1 MSSMTLTSTQRR
13 TFTWIALALAAL
25 LLLWLLA
32 PVLTP
37 FVVGAV
43 LAYVLAPA
51 VEGLVRRRVP
61 RVLAVVLVE
70 VAAIVGVLAVLL
82 LVVPIVS
89 RQLPMLREQLPLLAE
104 RFNQGLGPWLSQWGM
119 EVSLDLATAK
129 AFLTRVLDRNLDEWL
144 SAAFE
149 SARIGGSFVLAL
161 IGNAIVMPLV
171 VFYLLLDWP
180 NLMQRL
186 RRLVPPRM
194 AGGVEGFLD
203 ECDQILGQYLRGQL
217 LVMLSL
223 AAFYSVG
230 LALFGFQLA
239 LPVGVLTGL
248 LVFIPYLGFGLGL
261 LLALLAAV
269 LQFHSWYG
277 LIAVA
282 VVYGL
287 GQLLESFY
295 LTPYLVGER
304 IGLNP
309 LTVIFALLA
318 FGHLLGFVGVLIALP
333 ASAVALVALR
343 RAHAAYLAS
352 RLYLG

>member
-1 MSSMTLTSTQRR
+1 MTPTPTQRR
-13 TFTWIALALAAL
+13 TLTWTALALGAL
-25 LLLWLLA
+25 ALLWLLG

-37 FVVGAV
+37 FIVGAV
-43 LAYVLAPA
+43 LAYVLSPA
-51 VEGLVRRRVP
+51 VEALVRRRVP
-61 RVLAVVLVE
+61 RVLAVVAVE
-70 VAAIVGVLAVLL
+70 AAAIVIVLAVLL

-89 RQLPMLREQLPLLAE
+89 RQLPLLREQLPLLAD
-104 RFNQGLGPWLSQWGM
+104 RINQGLGPLLGQLGFQ
-119 EVSLDLATAK
+119 VTLDLASAK
-129 AFLTRVLDRNLDEWL
+129 EFLSRALDRNLDEWL
-144 SAAFE
+144 SAAFT
-149 SARIGGSFVLAL
+149 SARIGGSLVLAL

-180 NLMQRL
+180 QLVQRL
-186 RRLVPPRM
+186 YRLVPPRM
-194 AGGVEGFLD
+194 ATRVHGFVS
-203 ECDQILGQYLRGQL
+203 ECDALLGQYLRGQL

-223 AAFYSVG
+223 AVFYSVG

-261 LLALLAAV
+261 VLAIVAAV
-269 LQFHSWYG
+269 LQFASWYG

-318 FGHLLGFVGVLIALP
+318 FGHLFGFVGVLIALP
-333 ASAVALVALR
+333 ASAVAMVALR
-343 RAHAAYLAS
+343 RALDAYLGS

>member
-1 MSSMTLTSTQRR
+1 MTLTATQRR
-13 TFTWIALALAAL
+13 TLAWTALALLAL

-37 FVVGAV
+37 FLVGAV

-61 RVLAVVLVE
+61 RALAVVAVE
-70 VAAIVGVLAVLL
+70 AAAIVLVLAVLL

-89 RQLPMLREQLPLLAE
+89 RQLPLLREQLPLLAE
-104 RFNQGLGPWLSQWGM
+104 RINHGLGPLLAQLGV
-119 EVSLDLATAK
+119 EATLDLASAK
-129 AFLTRVLDRNLDEWL
+129 AFFTRALDRNLDEWL
-144 SAAFE
+144 GAAFA
-149 SARIGGSFVLAL
+149 SARIGGSLVLAL

-180 NLMQRL
+180 HLTQRL

-194 AGGVEGFLD
+194 AAGVQGFFH
-203 ECDQILGQYLRGQL
+203 ECDELLGQYLRGQL
-217 LVMLSL
+217 LVMLTL
-223 AAFYSVG
+223 AVFYSVG

-261 LLALLAAV
+261 VLALVAAV
-269 LQFHSWYG
+269 LQFASWFG
-277 LIAVA
+277 LVAVA

-287 GQLLESFY
+287 GQIVESFY

-318 FGHLLGFVGVLIALP
+318 FGHLFGFVGVLIALP

-343 RAHAAYLAS
+343 RAMNAYLGS